1 MIYFYDKETGK
12 IVGTIDGRVH
22 SKAHLKMWIGDRD
35 KTERVIV
42 PWKVEKK
49 EKIKREV
56 NVKVPV
62 SNEDIVDKKKG
73 TYKSYVKFDY
83 SWDEPRPYKVVK
95 KKKEMMRNIW
105 KPDSQ
110 QVDLFQDFDRRRKRI
125 MDYRFDLKTKKLV
138 KRTDK
143 VETVSKVIGFDKK

>member
-12 IVGTIDGRVH
+12 IVGTIEGRIH
-22 SKAHLKMWIGDRD
+22 SEAHLKMWIGDRN

-49 EKIKREV
+49 EEVEREV
-56 NVKVPV
+56 NVKAPV
-62 SNEDIVDKKKG
+62 TDKDIDEKKKV
-73 TYKSYVKFDY
+73 YKDYVKIDY
-83 SWDEPRPYKVVK
+83 SWDDPRPYKLIK
-95 KKKEMMRNIW
+95 KKKKMLRNIW

-110 QVDLFQDFDRRRKRI
+110 QADLFQDFDRRRKRI
-125 MDYRFDLKTKKLV
+125 KDYRFDLKTKKLV

-143 VETVSKVIGFDKK
+143 IETVNEIIGFDKK

>member
-22 SKAHLKMWIGDRD
+22 SEAHLKMWIGDRD

-49 EKIKREV
+49 EEIEREV
-56 NVKVPV
+56 NVKAPV
-62 SNEDIVDKKKG
+62 TDEDIVDKKKG
-73 TYKSYVKFDY
+73 LYKDYVKVDY
-83 SWDEPRPYKVVK
+83 SWDKPQPYKLVK
-95 KKKEMMRNIW
+95 KKKKMLRNIW

-110 QVDLFQDFDRRRKRI
+110 QVELFQDFDRRRKKIR
-125 MDYRFDLKTKKLV
+125 DYKFDLKTKKLV
-138 KRTDK
+138 KKTDQA
-143 VETVSKVIGFDKK
+143 ETFKKTT